1 MDVIITRT
9 ATPRESWDVTD
20 LLGRDLGKITAGP
33 EKMMFKIQ
41 ASSGTRLFGVSPGPY
56 ATLEH
61 ALDQISRHVQGQ
73 CRVLDRKEP

>member
-1 MDVIITRT
+1 MDVIIIRT
-9 ATPRESWDVTD
+9 ATPRESWDITD
-20 LLGRDLGKITAGP
+20 LLGRALGKITVGP
-33 EKMMFKIQ
+33 EMIMFKIQ

-73 CRVLDRKEP
+73 CRVVDRKAP